1 MTASP
6 QSSSSS
12 IDPHAYCRLR
22 FDEAAE
28 EAIENLANVL
38 QWHRNSQH
46 EGTFVA
52 QKDGRA
58 GASKKHTVRVIFS
71 FLSIFVSSRVVE
83 IRLEMM
89 RIGIVRQPSRCWTTT
104 TTTTFGGWS
113 RFRRRSRFW
122 VEERPSFFFPSS
134 RVAEEEAFGH
144 NGRDVGSRIVSNR
157 SASKRLAGKRE

>member
-1 MTASP
+1 MKRRDDAMTASP
-6 QSSSSS
+6 QSSSSSS

-58 GASKKHTVRVIFS
+58 GASKKHSSCDFFFPLDFCLVPCGRN
-71 FLSIFVSSRVVE
+71 SSRK
-83 IRLEMM
+83 MM

-122 VEERPSFFFPSS
+122 VEERPSFFSPSS
-134 RVAEEEAFGH
+134 CRGGGGFWAQW
-144 NGRDVGSRIVSNR
+144 S
-157 SASKRLAGKRE
+157 